1 MYARF
6 SHYRIKPNNIEPM
19 VRQVEEDFYPNYLA
33 KLPGLIAHHVVQIA
47 EEEII
52 SLSLWA
58 SQDSAE
64 ASVAIAVKY
73 ARENMADTFDEI
85 IHSGAGRVLFVKR

>member
-6 SHYRIKPNNIEPM
+6 SHYRINPNNIEPM

>member
-6 SHYRIKPNNIEPM
+6 SHYRIKPENIDPM
-19 VRQVEEDFYPNYLA
+19 VRQVEDDFYPNYLA

-47 EEEII
+47 ENEVI
-52 SLSLWA
+52 SLSLWEGEDA
-58 SQDSAE
+58 AE
-64 ASVAIAVKY
+64 ASVAIAVRY
-73 ARENMADTFDEI
+73 ARENMAGTFDEI

>member
-6 SHYRIKPNNIEPM
+6 SHYRIKPKNIEPM

-64 ASVAIAVKY
+64 ASVAIAVNTPAKTWPIRSMKSSTP
-73 ARENMADTFDEI
+73 APAE
-85 IHSGAGRVLFVKR
+85 SCS